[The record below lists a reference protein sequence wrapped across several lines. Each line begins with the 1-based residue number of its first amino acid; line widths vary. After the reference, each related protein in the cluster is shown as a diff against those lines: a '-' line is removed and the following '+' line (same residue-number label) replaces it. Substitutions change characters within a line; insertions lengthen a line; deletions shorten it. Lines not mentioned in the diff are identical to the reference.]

1 MNNLEARIIL
11 EKLFEGVHPETG
23 EVFAEDHVC
32 NEAQVLRALHRAIA
46 ALNSQPVAAEPAK
59 KARQSHENSKKAWA
73 QEEDAYLRNACR
85 QEIPLDEICR
95 ELGRSASSVRY
106 RLNYLE
112 LADRSI
118 LGGSLYPETGHAHQ
132 GLPWYPEED
141 EKLTA
146 LYRGGHKPKAMSAAM
161 KRSVNSVMCRL
172 EKLGLIESRHEYIAP
187 EQDGA
192 R

>member
-23 EVFAEDHVC
+23 ELFAEDHVC
-32 NEAQVLRALHRAIA
+32 NEAQVLRALHRAIV

-95 ELGRSASSVRY
+95 ELGAKRV
-106 RLNYLE
+106 E
-112 LADRSI
+112 
-118 LGGSLYPETGHAHQ
+118 
-132 GLPWYPEED
+132 
-141 EKLTA
+141 
-146 LYRGGHKPKAMSAAM
+146 
-161 KRSVNSVMCRL
+161 RSVSSDLSGAGRPL
-172 EKLGLIESRHEYIAP
+172 DSWRKSLSG
-187 EQDGA
+187 DGA
-192 R
+192 RASGASVVSRGGRKAHGAVSGRP